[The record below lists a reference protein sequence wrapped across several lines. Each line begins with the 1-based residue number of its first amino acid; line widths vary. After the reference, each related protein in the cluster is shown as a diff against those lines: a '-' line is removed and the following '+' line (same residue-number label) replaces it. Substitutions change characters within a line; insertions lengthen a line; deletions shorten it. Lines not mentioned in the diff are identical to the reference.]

1 MTPEDCRERRTQL
14 GVTEHQLAR
23 HAGLVERTVV
33 RFEAGLA
40 RPRPVTLVA
49 LRKAFRALSRA
60 TEHQA

>member
-1 MTPEDCRERRTQL
+1 MTPEDCRERRVRL
-14 GVTEHQLAR
+14 GVTAHELAR

-49 LRKAFRALSRA
+49 LRKGFRRLTHNRNEEA
-60 TEHQA
+60 